1 MKLVSV
7 HEAKTHLSALL
18 AEIEESSERVVI
30 CRRGQPIADLVP
42 HETRGRLDPH
52 PLMRDVGIEY
62 EPTEPLE
69 DDEWSREGAQ

>member
-1 MKLVSV
+1 MKLVSI

-42 HETRGRLDPH
+42 HETRDRLDAH
-52 PLMRDVGIEY
+52 PLMREVGIEY
-62 EPTEPLE
+62 DPTEPLA
-69 DDEWSREGAQ
+69 DDEWPRESGE